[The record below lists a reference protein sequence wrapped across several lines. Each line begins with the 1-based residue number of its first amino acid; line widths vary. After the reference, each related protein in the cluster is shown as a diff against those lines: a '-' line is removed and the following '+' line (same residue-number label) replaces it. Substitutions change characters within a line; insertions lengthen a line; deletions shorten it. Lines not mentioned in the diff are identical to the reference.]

1 MAPTE
6 NGKTILLAEDEQPV
20 RSFVLA
26 MLQKAGY
33 NVIVAVDGRDGLEKS
48 RQFKDTIH
56 ILLSDVQ
63 MPYMTPIELATQ
75 LQIDRPDIRVLL
87 ISAMVSGLL
96 LLNDGWQFL
105 PKPFMS
111 NLLKERI
118 SHLLLERS
126 AGVES
131 GGNPGEEAG
140 PANGHTSHPT
150 DGGQCTPSLSWQAA
164 RPYTASE
171 RNRRSA
177 FPRTALRLLRHQIRC
192 KRPPAHRA

>member
-6 NGKTILLAEDEQPV
+6 NGKTVLLAEDDQPV
-20 RSFVLA
+20 RTFVLA

-56 ILLSDVQ
+56 LLLSDVQ
-63 MPYMTPIELATQ
+63 MPNMTGIELATQ
-75 LQIDRPDIRVLL
+75 VQIERPDIRVLL
-87 ISAMVSGLL
+87 MSGMVSGML

-118 SHLLLERS
+118 RHLLLES
-126 AGVES
+126 GAASKS
-131 GGNPGEEAG
+131 GGNPGE
-140 PANGHTSHPT
+140 
-150 DGGQCTPSLSWQAA
+150 
-164 RPYTASE
+164 
-171 RNRRSA
+171 
-177 FPRTALRLLRHQIRC
+177 
-192 KRPPAHRA
+192 